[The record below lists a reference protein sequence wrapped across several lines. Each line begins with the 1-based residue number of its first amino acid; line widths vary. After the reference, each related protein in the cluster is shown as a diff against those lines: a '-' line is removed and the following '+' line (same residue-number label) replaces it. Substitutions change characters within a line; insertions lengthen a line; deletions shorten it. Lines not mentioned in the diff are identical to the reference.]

1 MADHGR
7 EGCIALLSDFG
18 SQDIYTGVMKAVIAG
33 IAPHVTLVDL
43 THEIPP
49 GDVRRAAFRLWQALP
64 HVPKGTIFLAVVDPG
79 VGTARRPLAIQTDGF
94 CCVGPDNGIF
104 TYLLSGT
111 QARAVE
117 ISNPAPIEKARIPG
131 ANRVGR
137 LSVSNT
143 FHGRDIFAPAAG
155 LLASGHGI
163 DRLGREAS
171 DIVSISWPRL
181 SEADDGSICG
191 ELLFPDRFGNVVTS
205 IGALLRL
212 PEGLRFEPWI
222 PGSSSLT
229 LPSAAARVR
238 LADGIELPLVG
249 AFADVP
255 PGEPLAYIGSDNLL
269 EIGVNRGNAAQVL
282 GLSIGAEIRLFC
294 P

>member
-79 VGTARRPLAIQTDGF
+79 VGTARRPLAIEADGF

-104 TYLLSGT
+104 TYLLSGKR
-111 QARAVE
+111 ARAVE
-117 ISNPAPIEKARIPG
+117 ISNP
-131 ANRVGR
+131 VGR
-137 LSVSNT
+137 LSASNT

-155 LLASGHGI
+155 LLASGRGI

-181 SEADDGSICG
+181 SRADDGSICG

-205 IGALLRL
+205 IGALLRM
-212 PEGLRFEPWI
+212 PDGLRFEPWI

-238 LADGIELPLVG
+238 LADGIELPLAG
-249 AFADVP
+249 AFADVS

-269 EIGVNRGNAAQVL
+269 EIGINRGNAAQVL

-294 P
+294 PYP